1 MLLEQIEKK
10 AKVLQ
15 MRVHILKDLIESA
28 REDYRVQTECD
39 DKEIGDHKTM
49 GISVSS
55 GVRHRLDK
63 VARKYSLRKS
73 RRQAA
78 LLAINAGCRILL
90 DTEEL
95 EASQVEDIQ
104 PLSE

>member
-15 MRVHILKDLIESA
+15 MRVHILRDLIGSA
-28 REDYRVQTECD
+28 REDYRMQTGCE
-39 DKEIGDHKTM
+39 DKEVGDHKTM

-63 VARKYSLRKS
+63 VARKYNLRKS

-104 PLSE
+104 SIPE